1 MFKPVGKC
9 FDFSMFKMH
18 ALFVSTFSAFRSE
31 LSWTLITGFDSLTT
45 HYCPPLVECFIMVK
59 MTSHCALLHEKQIS
73 KKLKRNNHLLTQIC
87 TPTLYHLLNIE
98 LFTKATSHQSY
109 RAPTTSL
116 YDCSSPS
123 NASSV
128 HNSCWGVCLAPLTLI
143 NNSRGSTVTFK
154 RLPFHQYES
163 TIKY

>member
-98 LFTKATSHQSY
+98 LFTKATSHQS
-109 RAPTTSL
+109 RTELQQPHCMIAPARLMPVLFIT
-116 YDCSSPS
+116 P
-123 NASSV
+123 A
-128 HNSCWGVCLAPLTLI
+128 GVCA
-143 NNSRGSTVTFK
+143 
-154 RLPFHQYES
+154 
-163 TIKY
+163 